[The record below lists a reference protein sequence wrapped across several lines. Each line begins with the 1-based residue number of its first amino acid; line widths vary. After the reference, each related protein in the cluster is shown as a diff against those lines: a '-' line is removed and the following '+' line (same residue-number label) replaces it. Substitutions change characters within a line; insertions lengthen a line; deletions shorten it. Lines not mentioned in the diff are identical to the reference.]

1 MVNFLSQVI
10 FVSLLL
16 LGMLLYANDEVET
29 KEKAKIIC
37 DKTYK
42 KKHNNNNNK
51 IDTCM
56 LNLLNLILARLLMTA
71 LLTLRLGIRRVN
83 KRGMGAKG
91 KRRTGTSEHPFN

>member
-16 LGMLLYANDEVET
+16 LGMLMYADEVER

-91 KRRTGTSEHPFN
+91 KRRTWTSDHPFN

>member
-16 LGMLLYANDEVET
+16 LGMLMYAD
-29 KEKAKIIC
+29 EKAKIIC

-42 KKHNNNNNK
+42 KKHNNNKNK

-91 KRRTGTSEHPFN
+91 KRRTWTSEHPFN